1 MVNAER
7 RKLGYKPLTMNDD
20 LLNVSNIRAEEIK
33 TRYSHTR
40 PNGTKWSTAYKE
52 VGITFTGTKGENLMW
67 GVRTATDFYTAW
79 YQSPGHYRNMTNPNF
94 TQIGITIY
102 QDPTTGYR
110 YAAMELAR
118 VVEK

>member
-1 MVNAER
+1 MKTV
-7 RKLGYKPLTMNDD
+7 KTMKKV
-20 LLNVSNIRAEEIK
+20 LSVFLSAMIVIACCI
-33 TRYSHTR
+33 
-40 PNGTKWSTAYKE
+40 TAIATTPSY
-52 VGITFTGTKGENLMW
+52 T
-67 GVRTATDFYTAW
+67 TATDFYTAW